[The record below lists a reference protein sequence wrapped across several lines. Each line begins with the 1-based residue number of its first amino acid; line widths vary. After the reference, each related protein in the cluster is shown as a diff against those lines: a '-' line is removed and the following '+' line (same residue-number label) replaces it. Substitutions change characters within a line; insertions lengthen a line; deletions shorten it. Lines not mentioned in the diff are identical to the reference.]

1 MAETEESLP
10 NLQDYR
16 LEHREEAEDSMMIS
30 RKSFFFFLTIQF
42 YNQKWKKQKVPSSP
56 HTIAEPGKF
65 VPNFF

>member
-42 YNQKWKKQKVPSSP
+42 YNQK
-56 HTIAEPGKF
+56 
-65 VPNFF
+65 